1 MSIFHL
7 VKIISEDDIEKRE
20 LETPVK
26 DLVQT
31 TSHAAV
37 KEQELEKQQ
46 VIDVETG
53 KLHRKCTTPFIIL

>member
-1 MSIFHL
+1 ML
-7 VKIISEDDIEKRE
+7 KIVSEDDVEKRE

-46 VIDVETG
+46 VINVETG
-53 KLHRKCTTPFIIL
+53 IFYRKWTTPFNIL